1 MPERLHRPAVRGW
14 QPPEN
19 AVYVGQGSK
28 WATPFRYRSREAL
41 ARVPA
46 LDGSAWEYED
56 RISAAGMSH
65 NFFHPDGHMTF
76 HEIRYM
82 TREEC
87 NELYRRA
94 LIDPTWGIHLRDWT
108 AEYDPDLKRIPW
120 LKIEDARRELAG
132 KDLAC
137 RCSLR
142 SACHADV
149 LLELGAKEMAD
160 AH

>member
-1 MPERLHRPAVRGW
+1 MPQRLHRPAVRGW

-19 AVYVGQGSK
+19 AVYVGRGSK
-28 WATPFRYRSREAL
+28 WANPFRYRTREAL

-46 LDGSAWEYED
+46 LDGSAWEYEG
-56 RISAAGMSH
+56 RISAAGYSH
-65 NFFHPDGHMTF
+65 AYHHPDGRITG
-76 HEIRYM
+76 HEVRYL

-94 LIDPTWGIHLRDWT
+94 LTDPTFEISLRDGWGGPKLT
-108 AEYDPDLKRIPW
+108 L
-120 LKIEDARRELAG
+120 EDARRELAG

-149 LLELGAKEMAD
+149 LLELANERETAD
-160 AH
+160 A